1 MNIMLRLRRMRIIC
15 TLSAFLTLIMLM
27 TMQIVNVPVAHA
39 ATNQFRGVNW
49 ADPRDNY
56 ANDPVV
62 PSGLSTS
69 DNYATIYAKASA
81 IIRGF
86 AINLDANT
94 VRLPINPYTVNG
106 SFWASYTGAIDAATG
121 KGFKVILSY

>member
-1 MNIMLRLRRMRIIC
+1 MNELVSRKKLCHQSKRHIDSVEYTRRMKIMFRLCRMQRVC

-27 TMQIVNVPVAHA
+27 VVQIGNIPVAHA

-69 DNYATIYAKASA
+69 DNYATTYAKASA

-86 AINLDANT
+86 AL
-94 VRLPINPYTVNG
+94 
-106 SFWASYTGAIDAATG
+106 
-121 KGFKVILSY
+121 

>member
-1 MNIMLRLRRMRIIC
+1 MTHSGGVLHTRRIRIMFHQRKMQFIC
-15 TLSAFLTLIMLM
+15 AFSALLTLITLVALPG
-27 TMQIVNVPVAHA
+27 VNTTIAHA

-69 DNYATIYAKASA
+69 DDYYTTRAKANA

-86 AINLDANT
+86 ATNLGANPG
-94 VRLPINPYTVNG
+94 RLPINP
-106 SFWASYTGAIDAATG
+106 S
-121 KGFKVILSY
+121 